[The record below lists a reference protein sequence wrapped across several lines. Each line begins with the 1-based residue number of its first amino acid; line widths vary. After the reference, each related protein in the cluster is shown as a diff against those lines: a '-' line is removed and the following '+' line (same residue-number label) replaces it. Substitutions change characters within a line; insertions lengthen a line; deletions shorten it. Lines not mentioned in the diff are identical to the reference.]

1 MRGGAKGQI
10 KRLVIPWLV
19 AGLGHL
25 ATGWAPC
32 DTSDLYASPPTP
44 RP

>member
-1 MRGGAKGQI
+1 MRGGAKGQM

-19 AGLGHL
+19 AGLGLGVPGGHP
-25 ATGWAPC
+25 AARPTF
-32 DTSDLYASPPTP
+32 TP

>member
-1 MRGGAKGQI
+1 MRGGAKGQM
-10 KRLVIPWLV
+10 KRLVIPWLL

-25 ATGWAPC
+25 ATRP
-32 DTSDLYASPPTP
+32 TFTP